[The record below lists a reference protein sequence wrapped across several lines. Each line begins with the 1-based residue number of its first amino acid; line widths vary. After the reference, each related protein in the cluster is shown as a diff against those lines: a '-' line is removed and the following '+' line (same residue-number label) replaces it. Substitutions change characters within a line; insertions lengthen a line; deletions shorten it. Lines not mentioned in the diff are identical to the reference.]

1 MAKNLSEQLNI
12 NLLAQ
17 IPIVQSVREASDAGR
32 PAVLQSNSEISKS
45 LLNLAK
51 SVVDVINKRNSELPI
66 TEAVKITNM
75 KGCS

>member
-1 MAKNLSEQLNI
+1 
-12 NLLAQ
+12 
-17 IPIVQSVREASDAGR
+17 
-32 PAVLQSNSEISKS
+32 LQSNSEISKS
-45 LLNLAK
+45 FLNLAK